1 MIVSLKS
8 GEIADIVK
16 VEFPE
21 WAKLSDSSITDGSI
35 RLKAIDFGGYG

>member
-8 GEIADIVK
+8 GEVADIVR